1 MLTFPYTQEREG
13 IFMIVVMSSTA
24 TREQIDQVMRKIEE
38 FGLQVHPI
46 FGVEKTVIGVIGD
59 DKTKIVETMAGYPGV
74 EKIIPILKPY
84 KFAARETHPED
95 TVIEVQGVKIGG
107 NTITVMAGP
116 CAVESREQ
124 ILNVARMVKMAGGSI
139 LRGGAYKPRTSPYS
153 FQGLGEEGLRYLA
166 EARQETG
173 LPVVTELT
181 DPRKIELFCEYTDII
196 QVGARNM
203 QNFVLLTEI
212 GKSGHPVLL
221 KRGPSSRI
229 EDLLLAAEY
238 IIKEGNNQIILCER
252 GISTFETYTRNTL
265 DLSAV
270 AVLKKLTHLP
280 VVVDP
285 SHAVGIAQ
293 IVPAM
298 CYAAVAAGAD
308 GLLIEIHPNPNA
320 ALCDGPQSLDF
331 EKFYSTMKMIRK
343 IAGVMGKQIS

>member
-1 MLTFPYTQEREG
+1 
-13 IFMIVVMSSTA
+13 MIVVMSRSA
-24 TREQIDQVMRKIEE
+24 SREQVEAVMRKIEE
-38 FGLQVHPI
+38 LGLKTHPI
-46 FGVEKTVIGVIGD
+46 YGVQKTVIGVIGD

-74 EKIIPILKPY
+74 EQIIPILKPY
-84 KFAARETHPED
+84 KFASRETHPQN
-95 TVIEVQGVKIGG
+95 TVIEVSGVRIGG
-107 NTITVMAGP
+107 DNVVVMAGP

-124 ILNVARMVKMAGGSI
+124 ILNTARLVKMAGGSI

-153 FQGLGEEGLRYLA
+153 FQGLGEEGLGYLA
-166 EARQETG
+166 EAREETG

-181 DPRKIELFCEYTDII
+181 DPRKIELFIEYADII

-212 GKSGHPVLL
+212 GRSGHPVLL
-221 KRGPSSRI
+221 KRGPSSKI

-238 IIKEGNNQIILCER
+238 IIKEGNRNIILCER
-252 GISTFETYTRNTL
+252 GISTFETFTRNTL

-270 AVLKKLTHLP
+270 AVLKKLSHLP

-285 SHAVGIAQ
+285 SHSVGVSSI
-293 IVPAM
+293 IPAM
-298 CYAAVAAGAD
+298 SMAAVAAGAD

-331 EKFYSTMKMIRK
+331 ETFSGLMTRIRRV
-343 IAGVMGKQIS
+343 AQAVGRDL

>member
-1 MLTFPYTQEREG
+1 
-13 IFMIVVMSSTA
+13 MIVVMSQEAS
-24 TREQIDQVMRKIEE
+24 REQVEAVLRKIEE
-38 FGLQVHPI
+38 FGLQTHPI
-46 FGVEKTVIGVIGD
+46 YGVQKTVIGVIGD

-74 EKIIPILKPY
+74 EQIIPILKPY
-84 KFAARETHPED
+84 KFAARETHPQD
-95 TVIEVQGVKIGG
+95 TVIEVADVSIGG
-107 NTITVMAGP
+107 NRLTVMAGP

-124 ILNVARMVKMAGGSI
+124 ILNSARLVKMAGGSI

-153 FQGLGEEGLRYLA
+153 FQGLGEEGLQYLA
-166 EARQETG
+166 EAREETG

-181 DPRKIELFCEYTDII
+181 DPRKIDLICEYTDII

-212 GKSGHPVLL
+212 GRSGHPVLL

-238 IIKEGNNQIILCER
+238 IIKEGNRNIILCER

-270 AVLKKLTHLP
+270 AALKKLSHLP

-285 SHAVGIAQ
+285 SHSVGISNL
-293 IVPAM
+293 IPAM
-298 CYAAVAAGAD
+298 SLAAVAAGAD
-308 GLLIEIHPNPNA
+308 GLIIEIHPNPNA

-331 EKFYSTMKMIRK
+331 ESFSGLMVRLRK
-343 IAGVMGKQIS
+343 VAQAIGREA